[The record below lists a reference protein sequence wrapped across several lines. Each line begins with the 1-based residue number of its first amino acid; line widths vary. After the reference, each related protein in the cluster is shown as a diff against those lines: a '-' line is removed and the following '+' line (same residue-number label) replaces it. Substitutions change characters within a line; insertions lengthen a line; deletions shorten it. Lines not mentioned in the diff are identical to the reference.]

1 MTNQEAAKILSVH
14 ICHIE
19 QVNNSLYA
27 TDASASETKVENAYG
42 PLLKALRLA
51 LVCMGKP
58 PVKVAHPS
66 KLEAMIS
73 HANLMLR
80 DHEDSISHLRTI
92 TIINSI
98 SCLILAILAI
108 VRIIW

>member
-1 MTNQEAAKILSVH
+1 MTNQEAANILSVH
-14 ICHIE
+14 ISHIE

-42 PLLKALRLA
+42 PLLEALRVA
-51 LVCMGKP
+51 LVCLGKP

-66 KLEAMIS
+66 KLEVMIS
-73 HANLMLR
+73 RANLMLR
-80 DHEDSISHLRTI
+80 DHEDSISHLRII

-98 SCLILAILAI
+98 TCLILAI